1 MPLKTHFI
9 FGSAIVL
16 TGFTPSFLEDMY
28 PLTQELVFSVSE
40 GWKFL
45 WDTLAIILEGGN
57 GLCHCN

>member
-16 TGFTPSFLEDMY
+16 TGFTPSFLEDIY
-28 PLTQELVFSVSE
+28 LLTRELIFSVSE

-45 WDTLAIILEGGN
+45 WDTLAIILEGSN